1 MLHSKD
7 FLSQAYIVHRRLA
20 VEEFKL
26 CPLCRAVNI
35 LENEVCFCCNWE
47 GRFDRNPDHI
57 ESALYEMVY
66 RCPELLAIL
75 IEDEPNVE
83 PGFFER
89 VWSFF
94 SRWRRSVD
102 VRA

>member
-1 MLHSKD
+1 MLRNHEI
-7 FLSQAYIVHRRLA
+7 LSQAYIVQRRLA

-26 CPLCRAVNI
+26 CPLCRAVNL
-35 LENEVCFCCNWE
+35 LENENCFCCNWE
-47 GRFDRNPDHI
+47 GRFDHDPDHI

-75 IEDEPNVE
+75 IEDEPNVR

-94 SRWRRSVD
+94 SRLRRRVD